1 MASRKKGLSLEEKRA
16 QMLALFYESEDIAP
30 KQKGV
35 ISQAVKEVTQSLVD
49 DGLVECEKIGTI
61 VCYWAFRSKAS
72 QIRKRKLQELN
83 ESIDDVKKRIAEGT
97 AELKKQKKGKEDSE
111 ERSELLI
118 LFGNLQEEERT
129 LSGRLEQYTE
139 YDPEAIA
146 QVKQR
151 AEKAREDANRWTDN
165 IFSIKKWCKTKFG
178 LDDKALDQQFDI
190 PEDMDYIE

>member
-1 MASRKKGLSLEEKRA
+1 LY
-16 QMLALFYESEDIAP
+16 QIAP

-49 DGLVECEKIGTI
+49 DGLVECEKIGTF

-83 ESIDDVKKRIAEGT
+83 ESIDDIKKRIAEGT
-97 AELKKQKKGKEDSE
+97 AELKKQKKGKEVGFCFKDSE
-111 ERSELLI
+111 ERSELLT

-129 LSGRLEQYTE
+129 LSGRLEQYAE
-139 YDPEAIA
+139 FDPEAIA
-146 QVKQR
+146 QMKQR
-151 AEKAREDANRWTDN
+151 VEKAREDANRWTDN
-165 IFSIKKWCKTKFG
+165 IFSIKKWCKIKFG
-178 LDDKALDQQFDI
+178 LDEKVLDQQFGI